1 MASYESRK
9 IGKLLAKHIDK
20 DASILDVGCGYGDK
34 LDELTSLGYRNCSG
48 VEINPVLVEGA
59 RKRGFE
65 VKSVEQFDMEQ
76 EREAYDV
83 LVMSHIIEHFQYQ
96 DLIPFMESYLEC
108 LKPGGLLLIA
118 TPVMNPSF
126 YDDFDHVKPYTHI
139 GILSVFGG
147 RATQVQ
153 YHSNTTLEL
162 VDIYYLRLA
171 YQLKFYRSL
180 EMHDWLYRIPRTL
193 NRLSHLVY
201 RLSFRMFGQPKA
213 WIGLFRKTS

>member
-1 MASYESRK
+1 MASYESKR
-9 IGKLLAKHIDK
+9 IGKLLSKHIEN
-20 DASILDVGCGYGDK
+20 DATILDIGCGYGDK
-34 LDELTSLGYRNCSG
+34 IEELLSLGFSNVSG
-48 VEINPVLVEGA
+48 VEINSTLVDAA
-59 RKRGFE
+59 RKKGLDVATVDE
-65 VKSVEQFDMEQ
+65 FDMDQQKEK
-76 EREAYDV
+76 YDV

-96 DLIPFMESYLEC
+96 DLIQFMESYLTC
-108 LKPGGLLLIA
+108 LKPNGLLLIA

-153 YHSNTTLEL
+153 YHSSHTLEL

-171 YQLKFYRSL
+171 YQLKFYRTL
-180 EMHDWLYRIPRTL
+180 EMHTALYRIPRIL

-201 RLSFRMFGQPKA
+201 RLSFRLVGQPKA
-213 WIGLFRKTS
+213 WIGLFRKT